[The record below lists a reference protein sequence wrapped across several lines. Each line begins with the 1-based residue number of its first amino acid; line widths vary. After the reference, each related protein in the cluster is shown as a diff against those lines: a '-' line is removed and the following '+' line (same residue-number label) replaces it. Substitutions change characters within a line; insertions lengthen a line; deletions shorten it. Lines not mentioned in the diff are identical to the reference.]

1 MSKISLFGDTVL
13 RKDGDQL
20 YLMNRQEGGWR
31 QQAIPVGSETE
42 FLAKY
47 NARLGEWSRDE
58 HGEFCPVTCI
68 PRSEQP
74 TLHDMVEVGPT
85 FTGKTQCYTVLTDPA
100 NGQVTL
106 HDVGMQGVNGR
117 MVPASALGVA
127 MVDALEALYE
137 EGAVEDKCFQP
148 SKVQAGLQQFIDAHP
163 GVRVGMGP
171 GPFLVA
177 IMPDGSAVAVDQ
189 DGTVVAEDEL
199 GS

>member
-42 FLAKY
+42 FLANY
-47 NARLGEWSRDE
+47 QVRLGEWSRDE

-74 TLHDMVEVGPT
+74 TLHD
-85 FTGKTQCYTVLTDPA
+85 
-100 NGQVTL
+100 
-106 HDVGMQGVNGR
+106 VGMRGVNGR
-117 MVPASALGVA
+117 MSPASALGVA

-137 EGAVEDKCFQP
+137 EGAVEDKCFKP

>member
-1 MSKISLFGDTVL
+1 MEKTNLYTDTVL
-13 RKDGDQL
+13 RRDQAGML
-20 YLMNRQEGGWR
+20 WLMNHQEGGWR
-31 QQAIPVGSETE
+31 STALPIKSEE
-42 FLAKY
+42 AVLAEY
-47 NARLGEWSRDE
+47 NVRLGEWAKDKWSE
-58 HGEFCPVTCI
+58 YCPVTRV

-74 TLHDMVEVGPT
+74 TLHDWVEG
-85 FTGKTQCYTVLTDPA
+85 GLTPE
-100 NGQVTL
+100 Q
-106 HDVGMQGVNGR
+106 
-117 MVPASALGVA
+117 ALGVA

-137 EGAVEDKCFQP
+137 EGAVEDRCFQP